1 MSVIT
6 VIVTYNRKELLCN
19 CLEGL
24 LKQSKKIEKIIIVD
38 NASTDGTE
46 KYLKEKGYIDN
57 ENIEYNRL
65 EENTGG
71 AGGFKAGVQLANNY
85 EFEWCWLMDDDVYP
99 QSDCLENLLKVY
111 EESNGEYSIL
121 QTNRVDV
128 ASNESLPYTTK
139 LNFRNPF
146 QLESTDC
153 IYPDKMND
161 LFKEIVSIPFEG
173 PLIKREVL
181 KTVGDID
188 DSYFII
194 CDDADFSIRAQE
206 KGFKLAVVKNAIM
219 KRHSLHLQK
228 KEVFNWKDYYML
240 RNRIE
245 LDYRY
250 GNLYIVYTR
259 ALFQFVFY
267 NLKCIKEIKKFR
279 FKDYKLLMK
288 ALKDGLLRKR
298 GKRVTP

>member
-1 MSVIT
+1 

-19 CLEGL
+19 CLDGL

-46 KYLKEKGYIDN
+46 EYLREKGFIN
-57 ENIEYNRL
+57 NSSIEYNRL

-71 AGGFKAGVQLANNY
+71 AGGFKAGVELANNY

-111 EESNGEYSIL
+111 EESNGKYSIL
-121 QTNRVDV
+121 QTNRIDIE
-128 ASNESLPYTTK
+128 SNKSLPYTTK

-153 IYPDKMND
+153 VYPDQMKD
-161 LFKEIVSIPFEG
+161 PFREIVSIPFEG
-173 PLIKREVL
+173 PLIHRDVFKA
-181 KTVGDID
+181 VGDID

-206 KGFKLAVVKNAIM
+206 KGFKLAVVKKAIM

-228 KEVFNWKDYYML
+228 KEIFNWKDYYML

-250 GNLYIVYTR
+250 GNLYIVYMR

-267 NLKCIKEIKKFR
+267 NLKCIKEIKKFSL
-279 FKDYKLLMK
+279 KDYGLLMK
-288 ALKDGLLRKR
+288 AMKDGILRKR